1 MLSTVAVTTR
11 STSTRQL
18 LSTSSRRS
26 FATVVNK
33 NQASTADK
41 KYKVVV
47 VGAGP
52 GGLSGK

>member
-18 LSTSSRRS
+18 LSNSSRRS